1 MNKTISKLLKRPVAL
16 PEFMEKAPEVLHL
29 CVCVCVCVCVCACVC
44 MCVCTCVCVSVSVCV
59 CVCIAIIGQWT
70 KQRHQKNYS
79 TSREPLQL
87 PSKITI

>member
-44 MCVCTCVCVSVSVCV
+44 VSVFVWVWVCV
-59 CVCIAIIGQWT
+59 CVYCYYRAMDKAEAPEKWLNQ
-70 KQRHQKNYS
+70 
-79 TSREPLQL
+79 
-87 PSKITI
+87 